1 MQGRIGFWVIAFWV
15 MLAVAVLASIAHTV
29 IG

>member
-15 MLAVAVLASIAHTV
+15 MLTVAVLASIVHTV
-29 IG
+29 VG